1 MATKNEG
8 EVSKLINCQAYLAKE
23 IENLVVN
30 IGKNAHHTHTLSRR
44 NAKKECLDD
53 LWQQFS
59 DGHNKLTKE
68 IAEDHPYLNDN
79 LFQSTW
85 ATLQT
90 GLMKLETWKM
100 PDSESNREPPS
111 TETTGNNEG
120 ATATSSLTGTIPKT
134 TFTTPGCVTTAIA
147 PDAPGLYQA
156 GNQGPAHGL
165 VQMHVTHST
174 APDTTGFHQAGHT
187 NPRRHAIEEAQTM
200 IHQDARGPHQPSPTG
215 TWTFVPAQPKNQ
227 YTGLHQPV
235 ISAPWS
241 STTSG
246 KQQMP
251 VNQPLAAEASQSLHS
266 SDTPGLHQPGRAFL
280 QPQAVGG
287 QQTTSVQQI
296 PATQPFAAGESQS
309 LHSSVVTGRAFLQ
322 PQAVDGPQ
330 TTTTPYV
337 GLHQRGQLPLQ
348 SLALGGPQPMLI
360 PGNQQARPQ
369 SAGSS
374 NNSLG
379 HSQVYFPSP
388 AAPKLAPI
396 VIPCFNGEWQQWTTF
411 IGLFETMIDAN
422 PYLAPI
428 QKMQYLL
435 NYTKGEARESIEH
448 IMPTNENYTIAL
460 DILRRRYN
468 NERKICDAYVAKILD
483 LPRMENRSAA
493 GILNIYNVLTMALHG
508 LQRANF
514 QTESWAPM
522 VVACVTRK
530 LDEDSRQK
538 FEEALTDSR
547 RVPSITQLL
556 EFLDRRYQVLLTD
569 ANCRAA
575 TKKKSFAVVT
585 AAATGTTVRTPNGK
599 PYRKCVLCQ
608 SEEHFVR
615 QCSSFLKKKV
625 PERMQ
630 FAKTQ
635 RLCTN
640 CLGTHEGKCS
650 SRFSCQHC
658 QSLHHTLLHLDSQE
672 KRGPSAARN
681 ITHNHLASKG
691 GHVLLATALVKVRNI
706 FGQYET
712 LRALID
718 PGSQDSFITSAAADA
733 LSLQKTRTNIS
744 VSGIG
749 GTDAGKIASQVE
761 INFTSHYPTRQ
772 QFSTSALVLP
782 KLTSHLPERTIEPA
796 AIPAL
801 PKNLLLADPEFA
813 ESGKIDLLLGA
824 GLFAEI
830 VKEGSHKFNGKQLL
844 LQNTELGWILTGRL
858 MEPSTVL
865 YTRCLITMT
874 ELDEKMKAFWE
885 MEEMPPQPDVRNQL
899 DEFFDRTTTRD
910 DNGRYTVRLPKKED
924 VFGELGASRNT
935 AIASFLNL
943 EKSFTKNPHLA
954 AEYNKFLKEYEDLG
968 HMTKVSPFSGPESGA
983 YYLPHHAVIKE
994 SSTTTKVRVVFN
1006 ASAKTHTGLSLNSL
1020 LNPGYKQQQDLHH
1033 IILRWRKHQYVITAD
1048 IEKMFRQI
1056 VVAPEDRDLQ
1066 RIIWR
1071 ESPADPISEYQLNT
1085 VTYGT
1090 ASATFLAVR
1099 TMIQLARDEGHHF
1112 PLANQVLL
1120 RDFYMDD
1127 LLSGDDTIEKAVL
1140 IQSQI
1145 TALLQKGGFNIRKW
1159 TSNSKALMDL
1169 IPEDLRESGDWQLN
1183 PDATIKTLG
1192 VVWNPQKDEFRIRLD
1207 LNEFAHQKLTK
1218 LSLLS
1223 NIATIFDPLGFLAP
1237 ISFTCKTWMEQLWK
1251 EETDWDQQVSN
1262 DIEEKWNSL
1271 RNELPL
1277 INEMVVPRWLQYSN
1291 GALTQIHG
1299 FCDASEKGYAAVIY
1313 SRIVDDNGKVHINLL
1328 TSKTKVA
1335 PLKNQMTLPRMEL
1348 AGAVLLAQLVQ
1359 DSLQALE
1366 LIDPEIYLW
1375 CDSQIALAWIA
1386 NPPSTWTTFVANRVA
1401 SIQQMTTTTQWRY
1414 VNTKDNPADV
1424 ASRGCSPSALQHH
1437 TLWWTGPLWLQDAPA
1452 NWPSAPKSTCTDLE
1466 MKPTK
1471 STTLLAATSPT
1482 DNALLN
1488 RFSSFNRLIRVT
1500 AWILRF
1506 KNNSSRK
1513 TTLTGGLQPEEL
1525 HDARSKILQQ
1535 LQLQEFGEEIIALQ
1549 RKQPLPRRSL
1559 INGLAPFLG
1568 DDGLLRLGGRLRHAD
1583 LPLDAKHPALLPRH
1597 H

>member
-1 MATKNEG
+1 MYLVAPSLKLKEFPTARIQWHHE
-8 EVSKLINCQAYLAKE
+8 EV
-23 IENLVVN
+23 
-30 IGKNAHHTHTLSRR
+30 
-44 NAKKECLDD
+44 
-53 LWQQFS
+53 
-59 DGHNKLTKE
+59 
-68 IAEDHPYLNDN
+68 
-79 LFQSTW
+79 
-85 ATLQT
+85 
-90 GLMKLETWKM
+90 
-100 PDSESNREPPS
+100 
-111 TETTGNNEG
+111 
-120 ATATSSLTGTIPKT
+120 
-134 TFTTPGCVTTAIA
+134 
-147 PDAPGLYQA
+147 
-156 GNQGPAHGL
+156 
-165 VQMHVTHST
+165 
-174 APDTTGFHQAGHT
+174 
-187 NPRRHAIEEAQTM
+187 
-200 IHQDARGPHQPSPTG
+200 
-215 TWTFVPAQPKNQ
+215 
-227 YTGLHQPV
+227 YT
-235 ISAPWS
+235 
-241 STTSG
+241 
-246 KQQMP
+246 
-251 VNQPLAAEASQSLHS
+251 
-266 SDTPGLHQPGRAFL
+266 
-280 QPQAVGG
+280 
-287 QQTTSVQQI
+287 
-296 PATQPFAAGESQS
+296 
-309 LHSSVVTGRAFLQ
+309 
-322 PQAVDGPQ
+322 
-330 TTTTPYV
+330 
-337 GLHQRGQLPLQ
+337 
-348 SLALGGPQPMLI
+348 ALGGHLQLH
-360 PGNQQARPQ
+360 RR
-369 SAGSS
+369 
-374 NNSLG
+374 
-379 HSQVYFPSP
+379 QVERLPCWCP
-388 AAPKLAPI
+388 THTTI

-448 IMPTNENYTIAL
+448 IMPTNENYAIAL

-650 SRFSCQHC
+650 SRFTCQHC

-718 PGSQDSFITSAAADA
+718 PGSQDSFITSAAANA

-858 MEPSTVL
+858 MEPTTAL

-935 AIASFLNL
+935 AIARFINL

-1169 IPEDLRESGDWQLN
+1169 IPDDLRESGDRQLN

-1218 LSLLS
+1218 RSLLS

-1237 ISFTCKTWMEQLWK
+1237 ISFTCKTWMEQL
-1251 EETDWDQQVSN
+1251 
-1262 DIEEKWNSL
+1262 
-1271 RNELPL
+1271 
-1277 INEMVVPRWLQYSN
+1277 
-1291 GALTQIHG
+1291 
-1299 FCDASEKGYAAVIY
+1299 
-1313 SRIVDDNGKVHINLL
+1313 
-1328 TSKTKVA
+1328 
-1335 PLKNQMTLPRMEL
+1335 
-1348 AGAVLLAQLVQ
+1348 
-1359 DSLQALE
+1359 
-1366 LIDPEIYLW
+1366 
-1375 CDSQIALAWIA
+1375 
-1386 NPPSTWTTFVANRVA
+1386 
-1401 SIQQMTTTTQWRY
+1401 
-1414 VNTKDNPADV
+1414 
-1424 ASRGCSPSALQHH
+1424 
-1437 TLWWTGPLWLQDAPA
+1437 
-1452 NWPSAPKSTCTDLE
+1452 
-1466 MKPTK
+1466 
-1471 STTLLAATSPT
+1471 
-1482 DNALLN
+1482 
-1488 RFSSFNRLIRVT
+1488 
-1500 AWILRF
+1500 
-1506 KNNSSRK
+1506 
-1513 TTLTGGLQPEEL
+1513 
-1525 HDARSKILQQ
+1525 
-1535 LQLQEFGEEIIALQ
+1535 
-1549 RKQPLPRRSL
+1549 
-1559 INGLAPFLG
+1559 
-1568 DDGLLRLGGRLRHAD
+1568 
-1583 LPLDAKHPALLPRH
+1583 
-1597 H
+1597 